1 VEVDQDDVDQ
11 LYAAIGGGP
20 PDANLPKGLNR
31 PTLALIL
38 RNFHEQVEPAS
49 AQELADRS
57 GLSRATVRRY
67 LEYLEGKGLATL
79 ELRYGA
85 AGRPEHRYRLV
96 QSN

>member
-1 VEVDQDDVDQ
+1 
-11 LYAAIGGGP
+11 
-20 PDANLPKGLNR
+20 LNR